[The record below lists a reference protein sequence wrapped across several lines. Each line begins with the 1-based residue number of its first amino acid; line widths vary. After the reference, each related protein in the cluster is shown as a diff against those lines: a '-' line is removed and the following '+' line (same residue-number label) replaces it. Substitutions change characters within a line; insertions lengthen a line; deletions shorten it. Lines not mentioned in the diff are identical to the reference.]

1 MTVVS
6 ARAMNGRL
14 CWQGGNVELDGLDVG
29 CYLCPLMSVLIRALA
44 LQMPR
49 SLVFSIALR
58 VTLHLAALHSSAGVG
73 TEASTKRPD

>member
-1 MTVVS
+1 
-6 ARAMNGRL
+6 MNGRL

-29 CYLCPLMSVLIRALA
+29 CYLCPLIRALA

>member
-1 MTVVS
+1 
-6 ARAMNGRL
+6 MNGRL

-29 CYLCPLMSVLIRALA
+29 CYLCPLIRALA

-58 VTLHLAALHSSAGVG
+58 VTLSAGVG